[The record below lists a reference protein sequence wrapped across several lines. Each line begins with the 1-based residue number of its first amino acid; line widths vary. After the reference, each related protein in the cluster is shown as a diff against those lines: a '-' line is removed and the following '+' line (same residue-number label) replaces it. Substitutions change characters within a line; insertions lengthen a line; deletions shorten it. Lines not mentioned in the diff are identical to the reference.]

1 MRSPSSVPIGA
12 TLAGKYRVDAVLG
25 TGGMGVVLAATHV
38 HLRQRI
44 AIKLLHPEAAARRGG
59 VERFL
64 REARVA
70 MSLRG
75 EHVVR
80 IFDVGTLDDGSP
92 FIAMECL
99 VGQDFGALLDAGA
112 PLAPTLAVDYILQ
125 ASEAIAEAH
134 VLGVVHR
141 DLKPA
146 NLFLT
151 KRVDGTPC
159 VKVLDFG
166 VSKIAPAADVGPELD
181 ETAAS
186 SSRVDDPPSA
196 PASEPPP
203 GRDRITRGSALIG
216 SPRYMAPEQIRSPAD
231 VDARADVWALGVILF
246 ELLTGQPPFDGGT
259 LEELRARVMFA
270 PAPRV
275 PGAAAPLQA
284 AIHRCMA
291 KEPAQRFASVH
302 ALAEALAPF
311 ASKDGAASAARVGR
325 IGGSLDTMSDNPIV
339 RDLGRAPGRTSARM
353 ALAAIAVV
361 VAGAAAVVVA
371 WVVLPRGTA
380 APAQTVAA
388 SSRPVPPS
396 DMPVS
401 ATLPSAAASTPTAPS
416 GHAPDDVASAATA
429 PAAPQAARLAGRKV
443 VRPTVSAEPPVAAAT
458 AGQPPPA
465 PDPLQLDAGF
475 LFRGRK

>member
-12 TLAGKYRVDAVLG
+12 TLAGKYRIDAVLG

-38 HLRQRI
+38 HLRQRV

-99 VGQDFGALLDAGA
+99 VGQDVGALLDAGA
-112 PLAPTLAVDYILQ
+112 PLAPTVAVDYVLQ
-125 ASEAIAEAH
+125 ACEAIAEAH

-166 VSKIAPAADVGPELD
+166 VSKIAAAADAGPELD
-181 ETAAS
+181 DTAAS

-196 PASEPPP
+196 PPSEPPP
-203 GRDRITRGSALIG
+203 GRGRLTRASALIG

-259 LEELRARVMFA
+259 LEELRGRVMFE

-275 PGAAAPLQA
+275 PGVAAPLQA
-284 AIHRCMA
+284 AVHRCLE
-291 KEPAQRFASVH
+291 KHPAQRFASVH

-339 RDLGRAPGRTSARM
+339 RDLGRAPARAPSRM
-353 ALAAIAVV
+353 GLAALVVV
-361 VAGAAAVVVA
+361 VAGASAVVVG
-371 WVVLPRGTA
+371 WMVVSRAYPGTTQTLA
-380 APAQTVAA
+380 ASSVAA
-388 SSRPVPPS
+388 SSADTP
-396 DMPVS
+396 
-401 ATLPSAAASTPTAPS
+401 ASAAPPLAESTPNAPS
-416 GHAPDDVASAATA
+416 SRAPDAVPSAATA
-429 PAAPQAARLAGRKV
+429 PAAPQAARLTGRKA
-443 VRPTVSAEPPVAAAT
+443 VRPTSSAEPPVSAS
-458 AGQPPPA
+458 PA
-465 PDPLQLDAGF
+465 PAPASDPLQLDAGF

>member
-1 MRSPSSVPIGA
+1 
-12 TLAGKYRVDAVLG
+12 
-25 TGGMGVVLAATHV
+25 MGVVLAATHV
-38 HLRQRI
+38 HLRQRV
-44 AIKLLHPEAAARRGG
+44 AIKLLHPEAASRRGA

-99 VGQDFGALLDAGA
+99 VGKDFGALLDTGA
-112 PLAPTLAVDYILQ
+112 PLPAAVAVDYVLQ

-166 VSKIAPAADVGPELD
+166 VSKIASAADASQELD
-181 ETAAS
+181 DTAAS
-186 SSRVDDPPSA
+186 SSRADEGPA
-196 PASEPPP
+196 TPASEPPPP
-203 GRDRITRGSALIG
+203 GRDRITRASAVIG

-246 ELLTGQPPFDGGT
+246 ELLTGKPPFDGAT
-259 LEELRARVMFA
+259 LDELRGRVASA

-275 PGAAAPLQA
+275 PGVPAPLQA
-284 AIHRCMA
+284 AIHTCLA
-291 KEPAQRFASVH
+291 KKPEERFASVH

-311 ASKDGAASAARVGR
+311 ASRDGAVAAARVGR
-325 IGGSLDTMSDNPIV
+325 IGGSLDTTSDSPIV
-339 RDLGRAPGRTSARM
+339 RDLSRAPGGPGTRMAVVALVVAAVAGVGWM
-353 ALAAIAVV
+353 ALARGRVAPEVSPASTSAAASSSSDLAASPVVVASAPSTPVSGDDATPAAAAASGAIAPPPTVPAAARVGPRKPARSGEAPVV
-361 VAGAAAVVVA
+361 DAGAAAA
-371 WVVLPRGTA
+371 SP
-380 APAQTVAA
+380 PAT
-388 SSRPVPPS
+388 
-396 DMPVS
+396 PVS
-401 ATLPSAAASTPTAPS
+401 
-416 GHAPDDVASAATA
+416 
-429 PAAPQAARLAGRKV
+429 
-443 VRPTVSAEPPVAAAT
+443 
-458 AGQPPPA
+458 
-465 PDPLQLDAGF
+465 DPLLLDAGF
-475 LFRGRK
+475 LFRNRK